1 MKQTTVPQRPVITEE
16 EAIER
21 EFSPEL
27 LPRSSIPY
35 DSSVQIVNQTDDIAQ
50 LQKEREMV
58 KHRELEA
65 LSCKLMEK
73 KHISTGSH
81 HSNRVFENDVE

>member
-16 EAIER
+16 DAIER

-27 LPRSSIPY
+27 LPRSSIPC

-73 KHISTGSH
+73 KHISTGGH